1 MLADEERGVKRRKSS
16 TDIVRHD
23 VYSMANA
30 LQQEYLS
37 QGPFPHVVVRDLFQV
52 EALRRAKRDAI
63 EGLRADFK
71 ETDLFKVFQVPH
83 DLARLEGLPSLCQL
97 RDAVYSSRFRALVE
111 RITGLTDGTLSDRV
125 DCSANIYVEGGHLL
139 CHDDCI
145 GSRAVSYVIYL
156 TDETWIAEDGGAL
169 ELFNGDQCVERVLP
183 SWNSMML
190 FAVCPGRSFHAVQE
204 VYSADK
210 PRLSVSGWY
219 HYKTMPQASEPSSLT
234 QLENAS
240 TALEALDEA
249 FYSLPQAMSEDD
261 LSALEGLIAP
271 EYLDV
276 SALDALAEHFAR
288 ESSIRLEQ
296 VFVPDIAKCLAAEG
310 RAADMRD
317 GLGKGR
323 IPADDA
329 GLRDGWTQRGPVH
342 KRRFLAH
349 DAPTGTLG
357 RIAAV
362 TRTASFRRWLER
374 LAGIRLTSSAK
385 STVRRFRPGLDYTV
399 AHALDEPPRLD
410 FTCTFLSDDS
420 DDEIWESGDVGGFET
435 YLATDDND
443 DDRKD
448 VYDSCEGG
456 DDGSDLLSVQA
467 AHNACSIVLRDPG
480 TLRFVKFVS
489 ARAPGS
495 RWDIELVHEIHP
507 EDIPSA
513 DVDDDGDEDA
523 HSQPSDTNHD

>member
-1 MLADEERGVKRRKSS
+1 MSAEERSVKRSKSS
-16 TDIVRHD
+16 IDIVRQD
-23 VYSMANA
+23 VYSMAKA

-71 ETDLFKVFQVPH
+71 ETDLFKVYQVPH

-97 RDAVYSSRFRALVE
+97 RDTVYSSRFRGLVE
-111 RITGLTDGTLSDRV
+111 RITGLADGSLSDRI

-156 TDETWIAEDGGAL
+156 TDETWMPEDGGAL
-169 ELFNGDQCVERVLP
+169 ELYDGDRCVERVLP

-219 HYKTMPQASEPSSLT
+219 HHKTMLQLDEPSSLT
-234 QLENAS
+234 QLEKAS

-249 FYSLPQAMSEDD
+249 FYSASPAMSEDG
-261 LSALEGLIAP
+261 LSALQGLIAP
-271 EYLDV
+271 EYLDL
-276 SALDALAEHFAR
+276 SALDTLAEHFAR
-288 ESSIRLEQ
+288 ESSVRLEQ
-296 VFVPDIAKCLAAEG
+296 VFVPEIAKSLATEG
-310 RAADMRD
+310 RAADVRD
-317 GLGKGR
+317 GLGGGR

-342 KRRFLAH
+342 KRRFLANE
-349 DAPTGTLG
+349 APTGTLG
-357 RIAAV
+357 RIAAL
-362 TRTASFRRWLER
+362 THTLPFQRWLER

-399 AHALDEPPRLD
+399 AHTLDEPPRLD
-410 FTCTFLSDDS
+410 FTCTFLSYDS
-420 DDEIWESGDVGGFET
+420 DVELWESGDVGGFET

-456 DDGSDLLSVQA
+456 NDGSDLLSVQA

-507 EDIPSA
+507 EDMPHA
-513 DVDDDGDEDA
+513 DVDDNGDEDA
-523 HSQPSDTNHD
+523 DLPQPGTKHD